1 MAKRTQYYCPF
12 LTPSALPPPQI
23 RVFPPNPRR
32 VNGYFVGAAYM
43 PPATY
48 YGNPFPGNPANYE
61 RGGLPP
67 SLAPLGHTR
76 L

>member
-1 MAKRTQYYCPF
+1 
-12 LTPSALPPPQI
+12 
-23 RVFPPNPRR
+23 
-32 VNGYFVGAAYM
+32 M

-48 YGNPFPGNPANYE
+48 YGNPFPGNPANYK

>member
-1 MAKRTQYYCPF
+1 
-12 LTPSALPPPQI
+12 
-23 RVFPPNPRR
+23 
-32 VNGYFVGAAYM
+32 M

-48 YGNPFPGNPANYE
+48 YGNPFPGNHANYD

-67 SLAPLGHTR
+67 SLAPLGHTH

>member
-1 MAKRTQYYCPF
+1 
-12 LTPSALPPPQI
+12 
-23 RVFPPNPRR
+23 
-32 VNGYFVGAAYM
+32 M

-48 YGNPFPGNPANYE
+48 YGNPFPGNPTNYE

>member
-1 MAKRTQYYCPF
+1 MGAG
-12 LTPSALPPPQI
+12 
-23 RVFPPNPRR
+23 RVSGLGDSDGLCVTTRSR
-32 VNGYFVGAAYM
+32 S
-43 PPATY
+43 TS
-48 YGNPFPGNPANYE
+48 ANYE

>member
-1 MAKRTQYYCPF
+1 
-12 LTPSALPPPQI
+12 
-23 RVFPPNPRR
+23 
-32 VNGYFVGAAYM
+32 M

-48 YGNPFPGNPANYE
+48 YGNPFPGNPANYK

-67 SLAPLGHTR
+67 SLAPTFLKNSSCKISFPA